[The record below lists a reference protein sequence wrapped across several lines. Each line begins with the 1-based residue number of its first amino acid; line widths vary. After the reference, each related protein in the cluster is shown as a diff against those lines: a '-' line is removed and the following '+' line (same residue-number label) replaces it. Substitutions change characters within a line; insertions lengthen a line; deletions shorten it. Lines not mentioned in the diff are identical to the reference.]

1 MRIGKRIRF
10 FRKHRSMTQQELG
23 EAVGFPTATAA
34 IRVAQYETGERK
46 PKAALRERFADA
58 LGVSAGALAVP
69 PLDTE
74 AGVMHTLFTL
84 ENLYG
89 FQIAETGE
97 GLVLRLQ
104 ASLAS
109 GGIQNALAAWERQRL
124 MMEAG
129 ILSKESY
136 DEWRFQFHGS

>member
-1 MRIGKRIRF
+1 
-10 FRKHRSMTQQELG
+10 MTQQELG
-23 EAVGFPTATAA
+23 EAVGFPAESASVR
-34 IRVAQYETGERK
+34 IAQYETGERK
-46 PKAALRERFADA
+46 PKAALRERLADV
-58 LGVSAGALAVP
+58 LGVSVDALAAP

-74 AGVMHTLFTL
+74 AGAMHTLFML
-84 ENLYG
+84 EDLYG
-89 FQIAETGE
+89 FQIAETGD